1 MGRGGDE
8 EDEEDAEVGEFGEVG
23 EVGGE
28 AKDTAVY
35 RAAAS
40 GTGTRRKETGCVL
53 AGSGEPLIDIGG
65 GAVRCARSA
74 AARLLGAPAAAGL
87 SDSDALAPP

>member
-1 MGRGGDE
+1 MTVWLRVVGGGDGSNSDEREDDDE

-35 RAAAS
+35 RAAAAS
-40 GTGTRRKETGCVL
+40 GAGTRRKETGCVL
-53 AGSGEPLIDIGG
+53 AGSG
-65 GAVRCARSA
+65 S
-74 AARLLGAPAAAGL
+74 PA
-87 SDSDALAPP
+87 